1 MCPTN
6 NISVNPYEPPEAELT
21 AQKTFQRKPVAL
33 VSLLSILCS
42 GASLLSWGYGSV
54 GPIVTSGCCLFGGWA
69 IARRLHQSPGFIA
82 LGTLLYGFLIALTIV
97 GIAFGACLV
106 LMNNYH

>member
-1 MCPTN
+1 M
-6 NISVNPYEPPEAELT
+6 NPYEPPEAELT
-21 AQKTFQRKPVAL
+21 AQKTFQRKPVGL
-33 VSLLSILCS
+33 ICLLSIVGS
-42 GASLLSWGYGSV
+42 GASLFSWGYGSV
-54 GPIVTSGCCLFGGWA
+54 GPTVTSFCCLFGGWA

-82 LGTLLYGFLIALTIV
+82 LGTFLYGFLIALTIV